1 MNVYDSELHGGK
13 HEPLYITP
21 NFSRIHECS
30 NSCRNQNL
38 EHHLPLLWII
48 VIVGVPVLFVYWSD
62 HSHVNTST
70 I

>member
-1 MNVYDSELHGGK
+1 MESMEK
-13 HEPLYITP
+13 RSEPLHIP
-21 NFSRIHECS
+21 GNFAHIQDGS
-30 NSCRNQNL
+30 NGCRNQNL
-38 EHHLPLLWII
+38 EHPLPLLWII